1 MRTEPVTLDLLARR
15 TGGRVV
21 GDPATVVV
29 DATHDSRQA
38 RPGTLFVAVPGLT
51 VDGHRFIAEARAAG
65 TTAVCVERLEADDR
79 GPALVV
85 PNTRLALGRIAS
97 IIHGDPSASLRV
109 VGVTGTNGKTTVTHI
124 LEAVC
129 THAGIRPG
137 VVGTLGSRIGGETV
151 PLGFTTPEASDFQ
164 RLLAR
169 MVADDVDVAAVE
181 VSSHALALGRVE
193 GTWFAVT
200 AFTNLSQDHLD
211 FHADMAEYERTKAS
225 LFSRDRCGRAV
236 IWTDDPA
243 GARIAAS
250 TDVPVV
256 TVGHGPADVQGVDV
270 TCGLDGS
277 TFTVVA
283 GGERVRV
290 ALPLLG
296 DFNVAN
302 ALVAGVCAAE
312 LGVPWDTIAD
322 GIGTVRPVPGRFE
335 IVETR
340 RDCTIVVDYAHTPDG
355 VAKAV
360 AAGRR
365 LLESGRLIVVVGA
378 GGDRDR
384 AKRPLMG
391 EAAAAADLAV
401 LTSDNPRSEDPD
413 RILDEVVAGAGP
425 RGHRVVREVD
435 RRLAIRRALD
445 DAAAGDL
452 VMVLGKGHEQGQ
464 IFADRVV
471 PFDDRE
477 VVREE
482 AARC

>member
-1 MRTEPVTLDLLARR
+1 EPVTLDLLARR
-15 TGGRVV
+15 VGGRVV
-21 GDPATVVV
+21 GDPATLLV
-29 DATHDSRQA
+29 DATHDSRQV
-38 RPGTLFVAVPGLT
+38 RSGTLFVAVPGLT
-51 VDGHRFIAEARAAG
+51 VDGHGYVGAAREAGAS
-65 TTAVCVERLEADDR
+65 AVCVERLVPGDP

-85 PNTRLALGRIAS
+85 ADTRSALGPIAA

-109 VGVTGTNGKTTVTHI
+109 VGVTGTNGKTTVTHL
-124 LEAVC
+124 LEAIC
-129 THAGIRPG
+129 MHAGMRPG
-137 VVGTLGSRIGGETV
+137 VVGTLGARIAGETI
-151 PLGFTTPEASDFQ
+151 PLGFTTPEASDLQ
-164 RLLAR
+164 RLLGR
-169 MVADDVDVAAVE
+169 MVTADVDVAAVE
-181 VSSHALALGRVE
+181 VSSHALALGRVG
-193 GTWFAVT
+193 GTSFAIA

-211 FHADMAEYERTKAS
+211 FHGGMDEYERTKAS
-225 LFSRDRCGRAV
+225 LFSRDRAGRAV

-250 TDVPVV
+250 TDLPVV
-256 TVGHGPADVQGVDV
+256 TVGHEPADVQGVDV
-270 TCGLDGS
+270 VCGLDGS
-277 TFTVVA
+277 RFTLVSE
-283 GGERVRV
+283 GERVPV
-290 ALPLLG
+290 TLPLLG

-302 ALVAGVCAAE
+302 ALIAGACAAE

-322 GIGTVRPVPGRFE
+322 GIATAHPVPGRFE

-365 LLESGRLIVVVGA
+365 LLDSGRLIVVVGA

-391 EAAAAADLAV
+391 AAAAVADLAV
-401 LTSDNPRSEDPD
+401 LTSDNPRSEDPG
-413 RILDEVVAGAGP
+413 RILDEVAAGAGN
-425 RGHRVVREVD
+425 GAQVVREVD
-435 RRLAIRRALD
+435 RRRAIRRALEQ
-445 DAAAGDL
+445 AVAGDL
-452 VMVLGKGHEQGQ
+452 VLVLGKGHEQGQ

-482 AARC
+482 AAAC